1 MSDVVTRIRAVP
13 SAGPRDQLL
22 DEVCAAA
29 FVSLRR
35 SDQRDKGRRY
45 VRGLLGAHGRKSIR
59 NIAAVSDGTGAQ
71 QGLHHFVTS
80 STWDWRAVWQALAG
94 YVSRRAPGGAW
105 VVRPMLIP
113 KVGEHSVGVTKR
125 FVRDRGQVMNAQEA
139 IGVWLAGEDAG
150 FPVNCRLHLPD
161 GWLSDRRKR
170 TRAAIPEALGV
181 ESLTDCAVRA
191 ASDAAA
197 GLPVR
202 PVVLD
207 AREGD
212 AMAVVRR
219 LRDRQLPYLVRV
231 SPALGLGLGGE
242 QVAAYR
248 IMAAMGRPRP
258 GRQRVGDAALVATA
272 RVRLPG
278 RGGEADLFGFGV
290 PGQPWRGQLWLTDV
304 DAGVAERMRLC
315 RLLSRTDKDAAL
327 ADRVGL
333 RDFSG
338 RSYHGWHRHTTL
350 ASIACT
356 VAALNERAERA
367 AGWEPVA

>member
-1 MSDVVTRIRAVP
+1 LSDVVSRIRAVP
-13 SAGPRDQLL
+13 PAGPRDQLL

-29 FVSLRR
+29 FASLRR
-35 SDQRDKGRRY
+35 SDQRDKGWQY
-45 VRGLLGAHGRKSIR
+45 VRGLLGAQGRKSIR
-59 NIAAVSDGTGAQ
+59 NIAAVSDGNGTQ

-80 STWDWRAVWQALAG
+80 STWDWRAVRQALAG
-94 YVSRRAPGGAW
+94 HLSARAPGGAW

-139 IGVWLAGEDAG
+139 IGVWLTREDAG

-161 GWLSDRRKR
+161 RWLSDRRRR

-181 ESLTDCAVRA
+181 ESLADCAVRA
-191 ASDAAA
+191 AAEAAA

-212 AMAVVRR
+212 ALTVVRR
-219 LRDRQLPYLVRV
+219 LRDRRLPYLVRV

-248 IMAAMGRPRP
+248 IMTTMGRPRP
-258 GRQRVGDAALVATA
+258 GRQSVGGAA
-272 RVRLPG
+272 RVTTTRVWLPG
-278 RGGEADLFGFGV
+278 QGGAADLFGFGV
-290 PGQPWRGQLWLTDV
+290 PDQPWRGQLWLTDV
-304 DAGVAERMRLC
+304 DADVTERMRLC
-315 RLLSRTDKDAAL
+315 RLLSRTDEDDAL